1 MPDVPCLIN
10 GIPCATFSKY
20 PQKCALCFEQAYY
33 VPTKQR
39 QKKLYTGKNSNRMG
53 ARFEKEN
60 HEANQKLLT
69 TSNQTPN
76 SGAGKI
82 KGDEQ
87 ISGLIHVMEELK
99 TRIKPK
105 IAKGSETFT
114 IRKEWLDKLNQEA
127 AAENKEF
134 WYLKFRFNETES
146 DTYIVVGQDMIMSMV
161 KTMAE
166 DRKKVNLAQHQIDLA
181 KARAELLNAEN
192 AKLHAEIRVKE
203 AEIKVLYD
211 RMGEENPTGRS

>member
-1 MPDVPCLIN
+1 M
-10 GIPCATFSKY
+10 
-20 PQKCALCFEQAYY
+20 
-33 VPTKQR
+33 QR
-39 QKKLYTGKNSNRMG
+39 KNSNRMG